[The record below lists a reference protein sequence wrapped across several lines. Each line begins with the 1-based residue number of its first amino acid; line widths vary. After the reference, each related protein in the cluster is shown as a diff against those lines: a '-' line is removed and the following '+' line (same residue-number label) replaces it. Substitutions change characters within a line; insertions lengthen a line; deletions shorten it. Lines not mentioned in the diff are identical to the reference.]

1 MLEAYQKDKTLKA
14 LEKRLLTHTAE
25 VKQSLD
31 AFLNTDPLNTHA
43 LFLAALCQVNA
54 NELNAAMS
62 ILETL
67 LKQDPDHVSGKVEL
81 AKILF
86 IQKDVQGAIK
96 LLVEATDKEPE
107 IVENWRLLSEYFQ
120 QNEQIPESNNALNQ
134 YNLIKAFNN
143 NLWVAEQAF
152 TNGDYKQADQL
163 CRQLLQQVPTEV
175 RALRLLAKIAK
186 QLRYF
191 EISTSLFE
199 RCVEI
204 KPDDAELGIDY
215 AYALLASKKHKA
227 ALEQCQRIIGL
238 APEEI
243 EIYVVKA
250 GTLVALG
257 QYNEAIA
264 IYRELAAEHEQRAL
278 CLLRLGNVLKTVG
291 NTEEAVSCYQ
301 QAIEI
306 EPTLGE
312 AYWNLANLKTYQFSP
327 DEIASM
333 QKLVKASEKQSLN
346 KVHVQFA
353 LGKALEDAQQFEESF
368 QHYQL
373 ANSDYAKLRSIHYV
387 SHNDALKSYFNTD
400 IFSARKQAGNP
411 SDAPVF
417 IVGLPRSGSTLVEQI
432 LTSHSQVDGTMELTE
447 MISIARELDQP
458 NRGKYPQSLSG
469 LSATQVNEL
478 AQRYLDYV
486 QPMRQQA
493 PYFVDKQPGNFHHI
507 GLIKTLFPN
516 AKIIDVRRNPMASG
530 WSLYKHFFAEG
541 FLFSYDLATI
551 GQYYND
557 YIELMEHWHSVLP
570 KQILTVNYE
579 DLVNDLPGN
588 VDAILNYCGLDFEE
602 ACLNYHL
609 NKRSVNTA
617 SSEQVRQPL
626 YTQALDH
633 WKNYEEF
640 LAPLKQA
647 VGNDDLAPEN

>member
-14 LEKRLLTHTAE
+14 LENRLLKNTAE

-43 LFLAALCQVNA
+43 LFLAALCHVNT
-54 NELNAAMS
+54 NELNEAKP

-67 LKQDPDHVSGKVEL
+67 IKQDPDHVSGKVEL

-86 IQKDVQGAIK
+86 IQKDVQGAVN
-96 LLVEATDKEPE
+96 LLAEATDSAPE
-107 IVENWRLLSEYFQ
+107 RVDNWRLLSEYLK
-120 QNEQIPESNNALNQ
+120 QNEQISESNNALKQ
-134 YNLIKAFNN
+134 YDLIKAFNN

-152 TNGDYKQADQL
+152 DNGDFKQADQL
-163 CRQLLQQVPTEV
+163 CRQLLQQVPTEG

-199 RCVEI
+199 RCVEMR
-204 KPDDAELGIDY
+204 PDDADLGVEY
-215 AYALLASKKHKA
+215 AYSLLASKKHKK
-227 ALEQCQRIIGL
+227 ALEQCQHVIGL
-238 APEEI
+238 APEKI
-243 EIYVVKA
+243 EVYVVKA

-257 QYNEAIA
+257 QYDEAIA
-264 IYRELAAEHEQRAL
+264 IYRELAEEHEQRAL

-291 NTEEAVSCYQ
+291 NTEEAVASYQ
-301 QAIEI
+301 KAIEI
-306 EPTLGE
+306 EPELGE
-312 AYWNLANLKTYQFSP
+312 AYWNLANLKTYQFSTE
-327 DEIASM
+327 EIASM
-333 QKLVKASEKQSLN
+333 QKLVKASETPSLN
-346 KVHVQFA
+346 KVHLQFA
-353 LGKALEDAQQFEESF
+353 LGKALEDAQQYEESF
-368 QHYQL
+368 QHYDS
-373 ANSDYAKLRSIHYV
+373 ANGDYVRLRSIRY
-387 SHNDALKSYFNTD
+387 SSQNDALKSYFSTGN
-400 IFSARKQAGNP
+400 FSSRKKAGNP
-411 SDAPVF
+411 SNAPVF
-417 IVGLPRSGSTLVEQI
+417 ILGLPRSGSTLVEQI

-447 MISIARELDQP
+447 IISIARELDQP
-458 NRGKYPQSLSG
+458 GRGPYPRSMSG
-469 LSATQVNEL
+469 LSGTQINQL

-486 QPMRQQA
+486 QPLRQNA

-541 FLFSYDLATI
+541 FLFAYDLATI

-557 YIELMEHWHSVLP
+557 YVDLMEHWHSVLP
-570 KQILTVNYE
+570 GQILTVNYE

-633 WKNYEEF
+633 WKNYEGF

-647 VGNDDLAPEN
+647 VGNDDLAAGK